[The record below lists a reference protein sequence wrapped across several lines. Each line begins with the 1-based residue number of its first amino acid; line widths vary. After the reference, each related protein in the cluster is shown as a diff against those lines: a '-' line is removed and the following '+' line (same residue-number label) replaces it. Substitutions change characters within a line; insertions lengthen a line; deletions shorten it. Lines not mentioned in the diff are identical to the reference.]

1 MMSSGDPSMGSL
13 VHQAA
18 RLFRRM
24 ADRRLQP
31 LGLSAG
37 HLPVL
42 TALMGTEPLSQKA
55 LTEHAGIE
63 QPTMAATLA
72 RMERDLII
80 ERRPD
85 PRDGRISLF
94 FLAPATR
101 AKVAAVR
108 AVIEGMNVDS
118 LAALP
123 GEDRA
128 RFRGMLMRVIASL
141 GGEETDVEAKGG
153 EAGIG
158 GGASRAGLCSDPSRA
173 GDGSV

>member
-1 MMSSGDPSMGSL
+1 MGSL

-42 TALMGTEPLSQKA
+42 TALMRAEPLSQKA

-85 PRDGRISLF
+85 PRDGRSSLF

-101 AKVAAVR
+101 AKAAAVQ

-118 LAALP
+118 LAVLP

-128 RFRGMLMRVIASL
+128 RFRGMLMAVIASL
-141 GGEETDVEAKGG
+141 EAGDAEVEA
-153 EAGIG
+153 EAGAG
-158 GGASRAGLCSDPSRA
+158 REASRANPCPDPP
-173 GDGSV
+173 GV

>member
-1 MMSSGDPSMGSL
+1 MGYL
-13 VHQAA
+13 VHWAA

-31 LGLSAG
+31 LGLAAG

-42 TALMGTEPLSQKA
+42 TALIDSEPLSQKA

-85 PRDGRISLF
+85 PRDRRSSLF
-94 FLAPATR
+94 SLAPATR
-101 AKVAAVR
+101 AKVAAVQ
-108 AVIEGMNVDS
+108 AAIEGMNVDA
-118 LAALP
+118 LAVLP
-123 GEDRA
+123 VEDRR
-128 RFRGMLMRVIASL
+128 RFREMLLAVIASL
-141 GGEETDVEAKGG
+141 EADGTDGEARAG
-153 EAGIG
+153 EAGG
-158 GGASRAGLCSDPSRA
+158 CGEAGKAGRPDPPA
-173 GDGSV
+173 